1 MTAHGTYDTIDGRPA
16 LRFERRLNHPVDAV
30 WRAITE
36 PEQLQ
41 RWFPSTVSGEMRAGG
56 RLSFSFEEH
65 DVPDMEG
72 EVTDVEPQRRLAFY
86 WGDDHLRFE
95 LEPNGDACVLRFT
108 ALLDAR
114 DKAARDAAGW
124 HTCLDR
130 LEGVVDQADWQ
141 HLYAQYEARGF
152 PSGAPIPS

>member
-1 MTAHGTYDTIDGRPA
+1 MTAHGTYETIDGRPA
-16 LRFERRLNHPVDAV
+16 LRFERRLEHRPETV

-36 PEQLQ
+36 PEQMK
-41 RWFPSTVSGEMRAGG
+41 RWFPSTVSGEFRPGG
-56 RLSFSFEEH
+56 RLSFTFEEH

-72 EVTDVEPQRRLAFY
+72 EVTDVEPPRRLAFY

-95 LEPNGDACVLRFT
+95 LHAEGDACVLRFT
-108 ALLDAR
+108 AVLDAR

-130 LEGVVDQADWQ
+130 LEGIVQQTDWQ
-141 HLYAQYEARGF
+141 ELYAQYEAKGF
-152 PSGAPIPS
+152 PSGAPILT